1 MHTHAH
7 GDDHRHAIG
16 RRLIWATGIILF
28 VLVAEVIGAAISH
41 SVALLSD
48 AFHMFVDASALMIS
62 LAASRIAVRPPTM
75 KKTYGY
81 RRIETVAALVNG
93 VVLAGVIL
101 MVVVNA
107 AKRLI
112 VPVEVLPEVMTWVG
126 AVGLMANVVCLLL
139 LRGHHQHSANV
150 HSAFLHVVGD
160 TLSSVAVVAGGWA
173 IYVTRIWWIDS
184 VISLGIAAY
193 LLWNVYR
200 LIRGS
205 VSTLLDSVPEGIDL
219 KSLQQDVMN
228 VHGVASVHDLHVAG
242 TRHDGIIC
250 SIHVVPAGSIATL
263 SQLASMTEEVK
274 VLLAGRYGIPH
285 VVIQADLHDD
295 GQCFCSFD
303 QQPAHVQ

>member
-16 RRLIWATGIILF
+16 RRLLWATGIVLF
-28 VLVAEVIGAAISH
+28 VFVAELIGAAISH

-48 AFHMFVDASALMIS
+48 AFHMMVDASALVIS
-62 LAASRIAVRPPTM
+62 LAASRIALRPPTM
-75 KKTYGY
+75 QKTYGY
-81 RRIETVAALVNG
+81 RRIETVAALING

-101 MVVVNA
+101 VVVVNA
-107 AKRLI
+107 VKRLV
-112 VPVEVLPEVMTWVG
+112 VPVAVLPEVMTWVG
-126 AVGLMANVVCLLL
+126 AVGLVANIVCLLL

-160 TLSSVAVVAGGWA
+160 TLSSIAVVAGGWA

-184 VISLGIAAY
+184 VISLAIAVY
-193 LLWNVYR
+193 MLWSVYK

-205 VSTLLDSVPEGIDL
+205 IRTLLDSVPEGINL
-219 KSLQQDVMN
+219 KSLQQDIQKVN
-228 VHGVASVHDLHVAG
+228 GVASVHDLHVAG

-250 SIHVVPAGSIATL
+250 SLHVVPARGISTL
-263 SQLASMTEEVK
+263 AELASMTAEVK
-274 VLLAGRYGIPH
+274 ALLAGRYRISH
-285 VVIQADLHDD
+285 VVIQTDLHDD

-303 QQPAHVQ
+303 RQPAHVQ